1 MARGGINKALVK
13 QARQALLA
21 RGENPSLDAL
31 RIELGNTG
39 SKTTIHRYLKELE
52 AAEAGRLSTAMPLSD
67 QLTSLVS
74 QLAERLQDE
83 ANETVEQAHERWAQE
98 RTEHV
103 ERLRHAEARIQQLE
117 QHAGTLEGQLK
128 GERQAHQQAQQQLQ
142 QAQIENARL
151 LQAKQDLDT
160 RLADRDGQIR
170 SLEEKHQHA
179 RDSLEHYR
187 RTSKEQREQEQ
198 RRHEAQVQQLQM
210 DTRQLQQTLIVKQ
223 DDITQ
228 LNRDNERLLTEARLL
243 LKEQAAQQGRLER
256 QTSELA
262 VLKDQLA
269 QSQTAKDT
277 LQERLDALQAES
289 AELQKTVST
298 QSQRAQGLQVSLA
311 EATTALKLLRQ
322 ATSPSGLEGTASD
335 AAP

>member
-13 QARQALLA
+13 QARQALRA
-21 RGENPSLDAL
+21 RGENPSIDAV

-52 AAEAGRLSTAMPLSD
+52 EVDAGRLSAAKPLSD
-67 QLTSLVS
+67 QLTSLVAELS
-74 QLAERLQDE
+74 ERLQDE
-83 ANETVEQAHERWAQE
+83 ANETVAHAHERWAQE

-103 ERLRHAEARIQQLE
+103 ERLRQAEARIQLLE
-117 QHAGTLEGQLK
+117 LHSETLEGQLK
-128 GERQAHQQAQQQLQ
+128 EERQAHQQAQHQLQ
-142 QAQIENARL
+142 QAQVENARL

-160 RLADRDGQIR
+160 RLADRDEQIR
-170 SLEEKHQHA
+170 SLEEKHQHS
-179 RDSLEHYR
+179 RDALEHFR

-210 DTRQLQQTLIVKQ
+210 EARHVQQTLIIKQ
-223 DDITQ
+223 DEITQ
-228 LNRDNERLLTEARLL
+228 LNRDNERLITEARLL
-243 LKEQAAQQGRLER
+243 LKGQATQQDRLER
-256 QTSELA
+256 QTGELA
-262 VLKDQLA
+262 VLKGQLA

-277 LQERLDALQAES
+277 LQERLEISQTEITGLK
-289 AELQKTVST
+289 KTVST
-298 QSQRAQGLQVSLA
+298 QTQRAQSLQLSLA

-322 ATSPSGLEGTASD
+322 AAPLSGLEGVATD